1 MIVSTKLQLQSE
13 KEHGHSVEDGLRH
26 LNQRQLFFS
35 KFSQLLLKAWII
47 YSIIAIIF
55 GYSYFVS
62 RNSYFVSRNAYI
74 NLNNFVVVRLEKSG
88 IVMPETF

>member
-1 MIVSTKLQLQSE
+1 MQSE

-55 GYSYFVS
+55 GYSF
-62 RNSYFVSRNAYI
+62 FVSRNADV
-74 NLNNFVVVRLEKSG
+74 NLNNFVVVGLGKSG
-88 IVMPETF
+88 IVMP

>member
-1 MIVSTKLQLQSE
+1 MSTKSQLQSE
-13 KEHGHSVEDGLRH
+13 KEHGHSVEDGLKH

-35 KFSQLLLKAWII
+35 KFSQLLLKTWII

-62 RNSYFVSRNAYI
+62 RNADI
-74 NLNNFVVVRLEKSG
+74 NLNDIDNPFFVRLEKAG
-88 IVMPETF
+88 IVMP